1 MILHIDMDAFYAS
14 VEELDN
20 PELKGRPV
28 IVGGSPQSRGVVSAA
43 NYIARGFGV
52 HSAMP
57 TANAHRLCPQG
68 VFLPVRMARYIEIS
82 QQIHAIFHRYTPL
95 IEPLSL
101 DEAFLD
107 VRASESLF
115 GSAEQI
121 GKKIQDEI
129 AHELG
134 LVASVGIAP
143 NKFLAKIASDLEKPN
158 GFVIVR
164 SEQVQSFLDPLPI
177 RRLWGVGKSSAQRLH
192 SLGLYTIQDIR
203 ETSVQELERVL
214 GNRGEYLWQLAHGRD
229 NRPLVTDREVK
240 SISHET
246 TFSEDIADEALLV
259 SQLLHL
265 TEQVAWRLRRHGLK
279 GKTIQLKLRYS
290 DFRSLTRSLTLDSPT
305 DNTDTLWQ
313 NVERLFMQRIPRPL
327 PAVRLIGIGVSSF
340 EQQYEPQPDLFSEQE
355 EENNPV
361 VDQLSDAIR
370 KRFGKSGLQRARGL
384 KPSDK

>member
-20 PELKGRPV
+20 PELKGKPV

-57 TANAHRLCPQG
+57 TANAYRLCPQG
-68 VFLPVRMARYIEIS
+68 VFLPTRMERYIEIS

-121 GKKIQDEI
+121 GKRIQHEI
-129 AHELG
+129 ASELG
-134 LVASVGIAP
+134 LVASVGVAP
-143 NKFLAKIASDLEKPN
+143 NKFLAKIASDLEKPH

-164 SEQVQSFLDPLPI
+164 PEQVQAFLDPLPI
-177 RRLWGVGKSSAQRLH
+177 RRLWGVGKASAQRLH
-192 SLGLYTIQDIR
+192 ALGLYTIQDIR
-203 ETSVQELERVL
+203 EMPREELERVL
-214 GNRGEYLWQLAHGRD
+214 GNHGDHLWEIAHGRD

-246 TFSEDIADEALLV
+246 TFAEDIQDEVLLR
-259 SQLLHL
+259 SQLSHL
-265 TEQVAWRLRRHGLK
+265 TEQVAWRLRQHGLK
-279 GKTIQLKLRYS
+279 GKTVQLKLRYS
-290 DFRSLTRSLTLDSPT
+290 DFRSLTRSLSLGSPT

-313 NVERLFMQRIPRPL
+313 SVERLFIERIPRPL
-327 PAVRLIGIGVSSF
+327 SPVRLIGMGLSGF
-340 EQQYEPQPDLFSEQE
+340 DHQQGPQADLFAEQE
-355 EENNPV
+355 EANTPV
-361 VDQLSDAIR
+361 VDELSDAIR
-370 KRFGKSGLQRARGL
+370 QRFGKGGIQRARGL
-384 KPSDK
+384 KRPDK

>member
-14 VEELDN
+14 VEELDD
-20 PELKGRPV
+20 PSLKGRPV

-57 TANAHRLCPQG
+57 TANAYRLCPQG
-68 VFLPVRMARYIEIS
+68 VFLPTRMQRYIEIS

-121 GKKIQDEI
+121 GRRIQSEI
-129 AHELG
+129 ATELG
-134 LVASVGIAP
+134 LIASVGVAP

-158 GFVIVR
+158 GFVIVQP
-164 SEQVQSFLDPLPI
+164 EQIQAFLDPLPI
-177 RRLWGVGKSSAQRLH
+177 RRLWGVGKASAQRLH
-192 SLGLYTIQDIR
+192 ALGLYTIQDIR
-203 ETSVQELERVL
+203 EMPREELERVL
-214 GNRGEYLWQLAHGRD
+214 GNHGEHLWEIAHGRD

-246 TFSEDIADEALLV
+246 TFAEDITDAALLR

-265 TEQVAWRLRRHGLK
+265 TEQVAWRLRSHGLK
-279 GKTIQLKLRYS
+279 GKTIQLKLRYG
-290 DFRSLTRSLTLDSPT
+290 DFRSVSRSLSLDSPT
-305 DNTDTLWQ
+305 DNTDTLWHK
-313 NVERLFMQRIPRPL
+313 VETLFIERIPHPL
-327 PAVRLIGIGVSSF
+327 TPVRLIGMGVSGF
-340 EQQYEPQPDLFSEQE
+340 EHQHEPQADLFAEQE
-355 EENNPV
+355 EEKSPQM
-361 VDQLSDAIR
+361 DQLSDAIR
-370 KRFGKSGLQRARGL
+370 ERFGKAGIQRARGL
-384 KPSDK
+384 RRPDK